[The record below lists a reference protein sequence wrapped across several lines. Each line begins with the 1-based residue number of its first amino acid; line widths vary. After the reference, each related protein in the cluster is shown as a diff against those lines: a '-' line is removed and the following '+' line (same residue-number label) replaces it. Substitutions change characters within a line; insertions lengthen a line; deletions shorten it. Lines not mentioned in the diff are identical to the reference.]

1 MPASYGRNVNPY
13 LRDLNHEV
21 IEDAAAYPPI
31 SEEQLSKELD
41 LFTNTAFF
49 DIDAG
54 QTTDFQA
61 PPVKPDTYEPAS
73 ATSDVS
79 PVLDDFSTGNLDFLN
94 SIADHGTMSPGDFGY
109 TDFSSNYTSPTIP
122 AFPDQLNL
130 QPIQPNPHTAY
141 PSHVSPHQQPG
152 YVPHAGAPVPPQRIG
167 SVSSGV
173 GVGLGGLGVGEKRK
187 AEQIGV
193 TTSSGRILSLEEQ
206 SRLAAEEDKRKRNT
220 AASARFR
227 VKKKQREQAL
237 EKSAK
242 DMADKVT
249 KLEER
254 ISLLETEN
262 RFLKSLVT
270 EKHGGGTDEILKKF
284 VKELSGKGDAHSK
297 DERSSSSRG
306 STSSASSVASS
317 ITAAPAS
324 SDSSAPASKK
334 AKKN

>member
-61 PPVKPDTYEPAS
+61 PPVKPDSYEPAS

-94 SIADHGTMSPGDFGY
+94 SDFGY

-122 AFPDQLNL
+122 AFPEQLNL

-152 YVPHAGAPVPPQRIG
+152 YVPNAGAPVPPQRTGI
-167 SVSSGV
+167 
-173 GVGLGGLGVGEKRK
+173 GEKRK

-193 TTSSGRILSLEEQ
+193 TNSSGRILSLEEQ

-284 VKELSGKGDAHSK
+284 VKELSGKGDAHSE